1 MTSALLHLRL
11 FPLQG
16 EGCTEPSAFCSNEGH
31 VLVKEICFI
40 HYRTTCYYF
49 VPHLVAVESFFCL
62 KGQVA
67 TCTLKILWMLG
78 DFWRLKLLNVAREV
92 ASHSIVTLSRSH
104 LPKHNPHYYWR
115 QRGQDIPPCVYLNSW
130 IMIDENWALS
140 LTIYNN
146 LTIESLWK

>member
-11 FPLQG
+11 FPKQG
-16 EGCTEPSAFCSNEGH
+16 EGCTDPSAFCSNVRH
-31 VLVKEICFI
+31 VLVKENCFT
-40 HYRTTCYYF
+40 HYRTTCYNF
-49 VPHLVAVESFFCL
+49 VPHLVAVESFF
-62 KGQVA
+62 V
-67 TCTLKILWMLG
+67 LKILWMLG

-104 LPKHNPHYYWR
+104 LPKHNPHYYWS